1 MIVALPAIAAAF
13 LMVFTT
19 KEPERGATEDALKV
33 GGALPFLRLAL
44 GCAERY
50 PQEGH
55 LSLDAKTKN
64 VIAVSGGFQHQ
75 CLPLEICPFKQF
87 EARKMACSFRH
98 CAKCVISDNRHCFW
112 VAPVTALMLLSH
124 MGVCT
129 CPPGLMDTFQSHASQ
144 CMLGCSE
151 LLQWCFNLKAF
162 ACAGSVRGGGIH
174 L

>member
-50 PQEGH
+50 PQEGY

-64 VIAVSGGFQHQ
+64 VIAVSGDSSTSA
-75 CLPLEICPFKQF
+75 CLWKFVH
-87 EARKMACSFRH
+87 S
-98 CAKCVISDNRHCFW
+98 S
-112 VAPVTALMLLSH
+112 
-124 MGVCT
+124 
-129 CPPGLMDTFQSHASQ
+129 
-144 CMLGCSE
+144 
-151 LLQWCFNLKAF
+151 NLKQGKWLVLF
-162 ACAGSVRGGGIH
+162 DIVPSV
-174 L
+174 